1 MKLTRRQFIASLG
14 TIAGNSLIPIDS
26 SSEIF
31 GAWPVLREWNF
42 NEFHKYSDWVRNIY
56 KFKRDGTGK
65 QKGAKIDRVM
75 IDDEMNLLN
84 NPDFLQNGNAQLG
97 SDDLGLLKAMCH
109 CGSFPE
115 LLFLYYNYRRGLP
128 AVVSQIKM
136 KKGGDIRY
144 SYGNHPV
151 GSVDSVSFNGNF
163 RGFLSASME
172 GGENG
177 FNFVSGNFR
186 TAPDLEATDS
196 VPISINQSSL
206 VPGTMCYNANGHC
219 LVVGDIDSSGEI
231 HFLDSHPDHSIT
243 FNQTL
248 SAIPFVKSA
257 ELGVSGLSRCYDGFR
272 VMRFAKMQG
281 GKAVHFTNQEMLEF
295 GYSIEQ
301 YKLMAE
307 LNENGSIEINGEKV
321 SDYPGIVRASLRT
334 GIESPVKFLESS
346 VLEFSEMLE
355 ERAEF
360 VRQAWNDV
368 LQNGVIT
375 FPNDSSEENI
385 YQANGRWEVWSSPSS
400 DVDRKNKYSYFT
412 QRLKSMLENFGNSQI
427 CDYSGF
433 SSRKALAEFLIKRKE
448 ELFLEK
454 GIVYENSSGK
464 SFRLAL
470 SDIESRLF
478 DMSFDPNHP
487 PELRWGAPEN
497 SEERQGMKLFKTPLR
512 TGESLDALT
521 AYNLEKGLRYY
532 PVRQATPTSLN
543 LEANPK
549 TPPFELFNKVLAS
562 YLAP

>member
-1 MKLTRRQFIASLG
+1 MKLSIIIVNWNVKDLLKECLGSIFTFAPSTSFEIFVVDNASSDSSAEMVSVDFPNVTLITNTENRGFAYACNQAIRQSTGEYVLLLNPDCHLTEG
-14 TIAGNSLIPIDS
+14 TIDKTL
-26 SSEIF
+26 
-31 GAWPVLREWNF
+31 
-42 NEFHKYSDWVRNIY
+42 
-56 KFKRDGTGK
+56 
-65 QKGAKIDRVM
+65 
-75 IDDEMNLLN
+75 
-84 NPDFLQNGNAQLG
+84 
-97 SDDLGLLKAMCH
+97 
-109 CGSFPE
+109 
-115 LLFLYYNYRRGLP
+115 
-128 AVVSQIKM
+128 
-136 KKGGDIRY
+136 
-144 SYGNHPV
+144 
-151 GSVDSVSFNGNF
+151 
-163 RGFLSASME
+163 
-172 GGENG
+172 
-177 FNFVSGNFR
+177 
-186 TAPDLEATDS
+186 
-196 VPISINQSSL
+196 
-206 VPGTMCYNANGHC
+206 
-219 LVVGDIDSSGEI
+219 